1 MNGNNLQLKHALSF
15 FFIATSLTY
24 FSLMKTKCKAKNGL
38 LWTVLNIKAWRNIW
52 KADRNK
58 KITYKDKEKIL

>member
-15 FFIATSLTY
+15 FFNATSLTY

-38 LWTVLNIKAWRNIW
+38 LWTVLNIKTWRNIW